1 MVHYSWQPV
10 PKGIIGTVICP
21 FKPATLQKPTVNP
34 IAPVVAPTTNGIPAP
49 PPGGIPAAPPQAP
62 PLAPQAPIFDPL
74 LMDRTSTAG
83 PYQVPLEIGD
93 SVYILEEYTETE
105 STFSKHKKKSQA
117 SWYRGYVFQCANSS
131 ATKPLMGIFPAN
143 YVYTSYGKDNFD
155 DENNRNSVLSMKR
168 VSTIKERDEDEV
180 EAVKEETI
188 KEEDEI
194 IPEDEEANIT
204 KYRNRNLNNNE
215 EEDDNDAL
223 PKSGMQR
230 KKTLGNSADLRV
242 RAWMMKKHIHQPLP
256 ASIEPTHTTTA
267 GQDEIL
273 VDEIASTLREWGIL
287 LKQYL
292 KQQKYDLFT
301 QIRELFQILFQG
313 RRQLLARTLSEEE
326 LTHLRREL
334 IQKMEE
340 GNRLQNLDIILRD
353 PNSGKI
359 IDVRKDNDIDEN
371 DTSHLSVLQIYRMHI
386 MKLEEEEEFRANEK
400 SVVVSNNSANENL
413 TNTNANTAASATA
426 NNNTTNVGTN
436 GPSSAIITSNSTSAV
451 QYTTGPASAPAQNS
465 YNSNSIGYN
474 NPITN
479 TIVSKNKVRISYTPL
494 NLLSPNSHLDE
505 LATKFSHL
513 FFQFHQ
519 CNAVIC
525 APNEYSEF
533 SAALFNKAE
542 NRFVSETFIFR
553 LNAYNQP
560 YSEDKDFAQLRTLFV
575 DLSHRDLNDN
585 IYLVIKIIRIGRMT
599 VSEKDVIK
607 DNTSSN
613 GNGTSTSNINSP
625 ITPNNNTGTISFR
638 RPYGC
643 AVMELGNILLNKQE
657 IRPEYTL
664 RVYVPTTEN
673 NFSTIHENV
682 INQNNIGYEPRSSS
696 ITISLAV
703 FNGNAAVVIKEN
715 KALFASTAI
724 TPRHGFSDIILPG
737 DFRNALYLTLVSG
750 DFQQGRKA
758 SGRNICVNVRIRMNN
773 GNFIPN
779 CIRRGSG
786 GENISEYESIVY
798 YHCNQPK
805 WQETIRI
812 DMAAESFENA
822 HILFLFR
829 YCSSKEKI
837 TDRSDKIFGYAFL
850 PLVRRNNTVIND
862 SLHNIPIYRYDKK
875 LEHPSVYLL
884 YQANIQANKEDY
896 SFTNAY
902 AEINNNNTNIFST
915 SSSNNT
921 NSIAEQASHIVVLK
935 DTLNIRTALCSTKL
949 TQNVAL
955 LNLLHWEEASNN
967 DMEKLSTILKEFT
980 LIGELEIIKFLKD
993 ILEALFSILACE
1005 LNNDGKLNDLVMSG
1019 LVFTLSIVMDKRFTN
1034 HRPFVD
1040 GYIIDD
1046 KDGFHFSSVWQNL
1059 ITAFHKL
1066 LSDPV
1071 SPSSAKEI
1079 RNAIKVQQ
1087 YLFKFIIQS
1096 HALFYVKEIDHQ
1108 PDEVLIQFKNDLKNR
1123 LNIIFE
1129 SFNKMMELTEP
1140 DAIIGSQTLTLQYMP
1155 TLIPD
1160 LLVVYSKYELS
1171 EIVIDFIDST
1181 KNNKSKIVGYKLTFI
1196 YHLLCSPLYNSMESR
1211 KLLTKAI
1218 IRWITEYI
1226 NREWVLPVSYS
1237 KSSTKNVSG
1246 SVTVQ
1251 NETGF
1256 SSNSNVNLLSS
1267 INSLNSIITNALNAN
1282 LTLANLIALYGSD
1295 NLRLC
1300 FLVIAELI
1308 DRFSYPDTETDD
1320 NEYGQDGESIT
1331 NDSIPAHHKLN
1342 QKPISPIVIMDGL
1355 LPKILNIYSN
1365 LLINKR
1371 AEDKLRM
1378 KLERRKSPAQ
1388 IIPTTS
1394 YTELSELTMIILVL
1408 FCNLT
1413 DKEVAHFFL
1422 SQYKK
1427 GDEEKDANCNVE
1439 GGGFEN
1445 VNILLTQLFIIFE
1458 SMLTTEQIPTKWV
1471 VPNILMHKIIVR
1483 VMRPI
1488 SGLMRYMFI
1497 PKKNGVQNTSTNAMS
1512 SGILKKISNSSF
1524 NSELWHNFFNVLISL
1539 LNSPYVQ
1546 IEKFPPQKRRASA
1559 ILNGDIRETASEM
1572 LLKMWKYLN
1581 INNEENYQNIFI
1593 PNMVGPMFELSM
1605 SPNNSVRAASI
1616 EILYNMIENEYNMHH
1631 HFNSI
1636 QVECIDKMDRLV
1648 MGEGKGDESYR
1659 RFFIDALDAKLS
1671 SSNTP
1676 IELRDSGLQ
1685 FLSSMDE
1692 FLRLML
1698 CVRDLTELGKDSS
1711 NNSLWETERMQGT
1724 LKLMKWMKVIDSKNI
1739 YLKHVYNLY
1748 EMHKNNQNFIE
1759 AGYALKLH
1767 ADLLEWNSAKKLE
1780 PMPEYG
1786 FDTEESS
1793 FERKEKLYYKIIDCF
1808 ESSKAWEKA
1817 IQLCKEL
1824 AYQYETITLNYSNIS
1839 ELLKKEAKL
1848 YECIATEDR
1857 YFSNYFRVG
1866 FYGAKWHSMI
1876 RNKQFVYRGIEW
1888 EKIGPFC
1895 ERIVNK
1901 YPNSQLLRSNQP
1913 PDRDIKYGDILYIQI
1928 TAIQPEPSW
1937 EHWIAN
1943 DDITSSIGSLAQ
1955 TELDYNSVAHNLTT
1969 KLMNEE
1975 EINVT
1980 IDPNSDD
1987 IIESAEYS
1995 ILDNYPDYIRKYY
2008 EANEVRTFSFNRPF
2022 KKQKDKKTNSEN
2034 EFMDLW
2040 TEKTILITEN
2050 KFPSL
2055 LRRSEVIYLKIIELS
2070 PIENAVLTLIAKN
2083 RELNMAKER
2092 YEKAEDAIKHG
2103 QEIPTDMRLVT
2114 GGVNINP
2121 LTMLLNGSVDARVNG
2136 GVPMYRNAFLC
2147 PEFLE
2152 QNPEYD
2158 YLINKMRK
2166 LIEQQAI
2173 IIHEGLELH
2182 DRLVTPE
2189 MRPLHENLIKS
2200 FNVTFEN
2207 EIKALH
2213 LPSFDTKQQQSTATT
2228 PLPQTQT
2235 SVPSQ
2240 NSSQAI
2246 TIPST
2251 AIPAKL
2257 GSDRH
2262 SSFTLSATNI
2272 YSTLPRHHRDKSE
2285 TGASPLNNLKKEQQQ
2300 FNSLTTLP
2308 QMKNGSIKTSYK
2320 KRMSNNSLESNP
2332 SSYSHAKLDSQASDN
2347 GNLVNMNSISEVNTD
2362 EKPDQ

>member
-1 MVHYSWQPV
+1 
-10 PKGIIGTVICP
+10 
-21 FKPATLQKPTVNP
+21 
-34 IAPVVAPTTNGIPAP
+34 
-49 PPGGIPAAPPQAP
+49 
-62 PLAPQAPIFDPL
+62 
-74 LMDRTSTAG
+74 
-83 PYQVPLEIGD
+83 
-93 SVYILEEYTETE
+93 
-105 STFSKHKKKSQA
+105 
-117 SWYRGYVFQCANSS
+117 
-131 ATKPLMGIFPAN
+131 
-143 YVYTSYGKDNFD
+143 
-155 DENNRNSVLSMKR
+155 
-168 VSTIKERDEDEV
+168 
-180 EAVKEETI
+180 
-188 KEEDEI
+188 
-194 IPEDEEANIT
+194 
-204 KYRNRNLNNNE
+204 
-215 EEDDNDAL
+215 
-223 PKSGMQR
+223 
-230 KKTLGNSADLRV
+230 
-242 RAWMMKKHIHQPLP
+242 
-256 ASIEPTHTTTA
+256 
-267 GQDEIL
+267 
-273 VDEIASTLREWGIL
+273 
-287 LKQYL
+287 
-292 KQQKYDLFT
+292 
-301 QIRELFQILFQG
+301 
-313 RRQLLARTLSEEE
+313 
-326 LTHLRREL
+326 
-334 IQKMEE
+334 MEE

-353 PNSGKI
+353 PNTGKI
-359 IDVRKDNDIDEN
+359 IDIRRDNCVDEN
-371 DTSHLSVLQIYRMHI
+371 DTSHLSVLQIYRMHM

-400 SVVVSNNSANENL
+400 IFLAAKNSASDNTTVGSGNANSVGPASATVASTTGSNAQHSSGPTSAPAQINNSAN
-413 TNTNANTAASATA
+413 
-426 NNNTTNVGTN
+426 NTTN
-436 GPSSAIITSNSTSAV
+436 
-451 QYTTGPASAPAQNS
+451 
-465 YNSNSIGYN
+465 
-474 NPITN
+474 N
-479 TIVSKNKVRISYTPL
+479 TIVSRSKVRISYTPL

-519 CNAVIC
+519 TNAVFC
-525 APNEYSEF
+525 APGEYSEY
-533 SAALFNKAE
+533 SVALFNRVE

-553 LNAYNQP
+553 LNSFNQP
-560 YSEDKDFAQLRTLFV
+560 YSEEKDFSQLRTLFV

-585 IYLVIKIIRIGRMT
+585 IYLVIKIIRVGRMI
-599 VSEKDVIK
+599 VSDKEVIK
-607 DNTSSN
+607 NTDTSSSAN
-613 GNGTSTSNINSP
+613 NVAASNMSLASP
-625 ITPNNNTGTISFR
+625 STPNSGNGTISFR

-643 AVMELGNILLNKQE
+643 CVMELGSILLNKQE
-657 IRPEYTL
+657 IKPEYTL
-664 RVYVPTTEN
+664 RIYVPTTEN
-673 NFSTIHENV
+673 NFSTMHENV
-682 INQNNIGYEPRSSS
+682 INQNSIGYEARSSS
-696 ITISLAV
+696 IVISLAI

-715 KALFASTAI
+715 QALFASTAI

-786 GENISEYESIVY
+786 GENISEYESVVY

-829 YCSSKEKI
+829 YCSTKEKI

-862 SLHNIPIYRYDKK
+862 SLHNIPIFRYDKK

-884 YQANIQANKEDY
+884 YQANVQANKEDN
-896 SFTNAY
+896 SITNAY

-915 SSSNNT
+915 STSNNT

-955 LNLLHWEEASNN
+955 LNLLHWQDASNN
-967 DMEKLSTILKEFT
+967 DPEKLSTILKEFI

-1040 GYIIDD
+1040 DYIVDD
-1046 KDGFHFSSVWQNL
+1046 KGGFHFSGVWENL

-1108 PDEVLIQFKNDLKNR
+1108 PDDILIQFKNDLKNR

-1171 EIVIDFIDST
+1171 EIIIDFIDST

-1196 YHLLCSPLYNSMESR
+1196 YHLLCSSLYNSMESR
-1211 KLLTKAI
+1211 PLLTKAI
-1218 IRWITEYI
+1218 IRWITEYL

-1237 KSSTKNVSG
+1237 KSSSKNVNG
-1246 SVTVQ
+1246 SVAVPK
-1251 NETGF
+1251 ETSL

-1267 INSLNSIITNALNAN
+1267 INSLNSISNVLNSN
-1282 LTLANLIALYGSD
+1282 LSLASLISMYGSD

-1308 DRFSYPDTETDD
+1308 DRFSYPDIEGDD
-1320 NEYGQDGESIT
+1320 DESSQDGEYT
-1331 NDSIPAHHKLN
+1331 AGDNTPLTHKFSQRL
-1342 QKPISPIVIMDGL
+1342 ISPIVIMNGL

-1365 LLINKR
+1365 ILINKKS
-1371 AEDKLRM
+1371 EENLRD

-1388 IIPTTS
+1388 IVPVSS

-1422 SQYKK
+1422 SQYKE
-1427 GDEEKDANCNVE
+1427 GEKEKKANSNAE
-1439 GGGFEN
+1439 GGGVET
-1445 VNILLTQLFIIFE
+1445 VNILLTQLFTIFE
-1458 SMLTTEQIPTKWV
+1458 SMLTSEHIPTKWV

-1483 VMRPI
+1483 IMRPI

-1497 PKKNGVQNTSTNAMS
+1497 PKKNGVQNNPTNATS
-1512 SGILKKISNSSF
+1512 SAILKQISNTNF
-1524 NSELWHNFFNVLISL
+1524 NSSLWHNYFNVLISL
-1539 LNSPYVQ
+1539 LNSPFVQ

-1559 ILNGDIRETASEM
+1559 LLNGDIRDTASEM

-1581 INNEENYQNIFI
+1581 IKNEENYQNIFI

-1616 EILYNMIENEYNMHH
+1616 EILYNMIENEYNTHH

-1676 IELRDSGLQ
+1676 VELRDSGLQ

-1759 AGYALKLH
+1759 AGFALKLH
-1767 ADLLEWNSAKKLE
+1767 ADLLEWNTAKKLE

-1786 FDTEESS
+1786 FDTEETS
-1793 FERKEKLYYKIIDCF
+1793 FERKEKLYYRIIECF
-1808 ESSKAWEKA
+1808 ETSKAWEKA

-1839 ELLKKEAKL
+1839 ELLKREAKL
-1848 YECIATEDR
+1848 YECISTEDR

-1913 PDRDIKYGDILYIQI
+1913 PDRDIKFGDILYIQI

-1943 DDITSSIGSLAQ
+1943 DDIASSIGSLAQ
-1955 TELDYNSVAHNLTT
+1955 TELDYNATAHNLTT
-1969 KLMNEE
+1969 KLMNDE

-1995 ILDNYPDYIRKYY
+1995 VLDNYPDYIRKYY

-2022 KKQKDKKTNSEN
+2022 KKQKGKKTNSEN

-2055 LRRSEVIYLKIIELS
+2055 IRRSEVIYLKIIELS

-2092 YEKAEDAIKHG
+2092 YGKAESAIKHG
-2103 QEIPTDMRLVT
+2103 QEIPTDMKLVT

-2121 LTMLLNGSVDARVNG
+2121 LTMLLNGSVDAGVNG
-2136 GVPMYRNAFLC
+2136 GLPMYRKAFLC
-2147 PEFLE
+2147 PEYLE
-2152 QNPEYD
+2152 QNPEDD
-2158 YLINKMRK
+2158 YLVDKMKK

-2173 IIHEGLELH
+2173 IIHKALELH

-2189 MRPLHENLIKS
+2189 MRPLHENLIKCKYY
-2200 FNVTFEN
+2200 FFV
-2207 EIKALH
+2207 
-2213 LPSFDTKQQQSTATT
+2213 
-2228 PLPQTQT
+2228 
-2235 SVPSQ
+2235 
-2240 NSSQAI
+2240 
-2246 TIPST
+2246 
-2251 AIPAKL
+2251 
-2257 GSDRH
+2257 
-2262 SSFTLSATNI
+2262 I
-2272 YSTLPRHHRDKSE
+2272 Y
-2285 TGASPLNNLKKEQQQ
+2285 
-2300 FNSLTTLP
+2300 
-2308 QMKNGSIKTSYK
+2308 IYK
-2320 KRMSNNSLESNP
+2320 
-2332 SSYSHAKLDSQASDN
+2332 
-2347 GNLVNMNSISEVNTD
+2347 
-2362 EKPDQ
+2362 

>member
-1 MVHYSWQPV
+1 
-10 PKGIIGTVICP
+10 
-21 FKPATLQKPTVNP
+21 
-34 IAPVVAPTTNGIPAP
+34 
-49 PPGGIPAAPPQAP
+49 
-62 PLAPQAPIFDPL
+62 
-74 LMDRTSTAG
+74 
-83 PYQVPLEIGD
+83 
-93 SVYILEEYTETE
+93 
-105 STFSKHKKKSQA
+105 
-117 SWYRGYVFQCANSS
+117 
-131 ATKPLMGIFPAN
+131 
-143 YVYTSYGKDNFD
+143 
-155 DENNRNSVLSMKR
+155 
-168 VSTIKERDEDEV
+168 
-180 EAVKEETI
+180 
-188 KEEDEI
+188 
-194 IPEDEEANIT
+194 
-204 KYRNRNLNNNE
+204 
-215 EEDDNDAL
+215 
-223 PKSGMQR
+223 
-230 KKTLGNSADLRV
+230 
-242 RAWMMKKHIHQPLP
+242 IHQPLP
-256 ASIEPTHTTTA
+256 ASIEPTHITTA

-273 VDEIASTLREWGIL
+273 VDEISSTLREWGVL

-292 KQQKYDLFT
+292 KQQKYDIFT

-340 GNRLQNLDIILRD
+340 GNRIQNLDIILRD
-353 PNSGKI
+353 PNTGKI
-359 IDVRKDNDIDEN
+359 IDIRKDNDLDDK
-371 DTSHLSVLQIYRMHI
+371 DTSHLSVLQIYRP
-386 MKLEEEEEFRANEK
+386 
-400 SVVVSNNSANENL
+400 
-413 TNTNANTAASATA
+413 ASATVSSS
-426 NNNTTNVGTN
+426 TISSVPHST
-436 GPSSAIITSNSTSAV
+436 GPSSAPV
-451 QYTTGPASAPAQNS
+451 QNS
-465 YNSNSIGYN
+465 YTNNPTGFN
-474 NPITN
+474 NPISN
-479 TIVSKNKVRISYTPL
+479 TIVSRNKVRISYTPL

-513 FFQFHQ
+513 FFKFRQT
-519 CNAVIC
+519 NAVFC
-525 APNEYSEF
+525 APGEYSEF
-533 SAALFNKAE
+533 SVALFNKVE

-553 LNAYNQP
+553 LNAFNQP
-560 YSEDKDFAQLRTLFV
+560 YSEDKDFSLLRTLFV

-585 IYLVIKIIRIGRMT
+585 IYLVIKIIRVGRMT
-599 VSEKDVIK
+599 VSDKEVIRSS
-607 DNTSSN
+607 DSTSTVNIAASSTSLVSPTTPN
-613 GNGTSTSNINSP
+613 SGNGSIA
-625 ITPNNNTGTISFR
+625 FR

-657 IRPEYTL
+657 IKPEYTL
-664 RVYVPTTEN
+664 RVYVPTAEN
-673 NFSTIHENV
+673 YFSTMHENV

-696 ITISLAV
+696 LVISLAI
-703 FNGNAAVVIKEN
+703 FYGNAAVVIKEN
-715 KALFASTAI
+715 QALFASTAI

-737 DFRNALYLTLVSG
+737 DFRNALYLTLVGG

-786 GENISEYESIVY
+786 GENISEYESVVY

-812 DMAAESFENA
+812 DMEAESFENA

-862 SLHNIPIYRYDKK
+862 SLHNIPIYRYDRK

-884 YQANIQANKEDY
+884 YQANVQAAKED
-896 SFTNAY
+896 NK
-902 AEINNNNTNIFST
+902 
-915 SSSNNT
+915 
-921 NSIAEQASHIVVLK
+921 QASHIVVLK
-935 DTLNIRTALCSTKL
+935 DTLSIRTALCSTKL

-955 LNLLHWEEASNN
+955 LNLLHWEKASNN
-967 DMEKLSTILKEFT
+967 DPDKLSTILKEFT

-993 ILEALFSILACE
+993 ILKALFSILACE
-1005 LNNDGKLNDLVMSG
+1005 INNDGKLNDLVMSG

-1040 GYIIDD
+1040 NYIE
-1046 KDGFHFSSVWQNL
+1046 KVFNFSGVWENL

-1096 HALFYVKEIDHQ
+1096 HGLFYEKEKDHQ
-1108 PDEVLIQFKNDLKNR
+1108 PDDVLIQFENDLKNR

-1171 EIVIDFIDST
+1171 EIIIDFIDST

-1196 YHLLCSPLYNSMESR
+1196 YHLLCSSLYNSMESR
-1211 KLLTKAI
+1211 PLLTKAI

-1226 NREWVLPVSYS
+1226 NREWVLPISYS
-1237 KSSTKNVSG
+1237 KSSTKNV
-1246 SVTVQ
+1246 
-1251 NETGF
+1251 
-1256 SSNSNVNLLSS
+1256 NV
-1267 INSLNSIITNALNAN
+1267 
-1282 LTLANLIALYGSD
+1282 ALYGSD

-1308 DRFSYPDTETDD
+1308 DRFSYPDTEVNASQDD
-1320 NEYGQDGESIT
+1320 QCTVGDT
-1331 NDSIPAHHKLN
+1331 TPVTHKFN
-1342 QKPISPIVIMDGL
+1342 QRLISPIVIMNGL
-1355 LPKILNIYSN
+1355 LPKILNIYSSI
-1365 LLINKR
+1365 LINKKS
-1371 AEDKLRM
+1371 EENLRD
-1378 KLERRKSPAQ
+1378 KLERRKSPPN
-1388 IIPTTS
+1388 IRPITS
-1394 YTELSELTMIILVL
+1394 NTELSELTMIILVL

-1422 SQYKK
+1422 SQYKE
-1427 GDEEKDANCNVE
+1427 GEKAKKANFNVE
-1439 GGGFEN
+1439 GGGVET
-1445 VNILLTQLFIIFE
+1445 VNILLTQLFTIFE
-1458 SMLTTEQIPTKWV
+1458 SMLTSEHIPTKWV

-1483 VMRPI
+1483 IMRPI

-1497 PKKNGVQNTSTNAMS
+1497 PKKSGMQNSPNATSSA
-1512 SGILKKISNSSF
+1512 ILKQISNTNF
-1524 NSELWHNFFNVLISL
+1524 NSALWHDYFKVLISL

-1559 ILNGDIRETASEM
+1559 LLNGDIRDTASEM

-1581 INNEENYQNIFI
+1581 IKNEENYQNIFI

-1616 EILYNMIENEYNMHH
+1616 EILFNMIENEYNTHH

-1676 IELRDSGLQ
+1676 VELRDSGLQ

-1759 AGYALKLH
+1759 AGFTLKLH
-1767 ADLLEWNSAKKLE
+1767 ADLLEWNTAKKLE

-1786 FDTEESS
+1786 FDNEETS

-1808 ESSKAWEKA
+1808 ETSKAWEKA

-1824 AYQYETITLNYSNIS
+1824 AYQYETVIINYSKIS
-1839 ELLKKEAKL
+1839 ELLKREAKL
-1848 YECIATEDR
+1848 YECISSEDR

-1943 DDITSSIGSLAQ
+1943 DDITSSI
-1955 TELDYNSVAHNLTT
+1955 
-1969 KLMNEE
+1969 
-1975 EINVT
+1975 
-1980 IDPNSDD
+1980 
-1987 IIESAEYS
+1987 
-1995 ILDNYPDYIRKYY
+1995 
-2008 EANEVRTFSFNRPF
+2008 VRTFSFNRPF
-2022 KKQKDKKTNSEN
+2022 KKQKGKKSNSEN

-2092 YEKAEDAIKHG
+2092 YEKAEI
-2103 QEIPTDMRLVT
+2103 T

-2158 YLINKMRK
+2158 YLTNKMKK
-2166 LIEQQAI
+2166 LIEQQAV
-2173 IIHEGLELH
+2173 IIHKALELH

-2189 MRPLHENLIKS
+2189 MRPLHENLIK
-2200 FNVTFEN
+2200 
-2207 EIKALH
+2207 
-2213 LPSFDTKQQQSTATT
+2213 
-2228 PLPQTQT
+2228 
-2235 SVPSQ
+2235 
-2240 NSSQAI
+2240 
-2246 TIPST
+2246 
-2251 AIPAKL
+2251 
-2257 GSDRH
+2257 
-2262 SSFTLSATNI
+2262 
-2272 YSTLPRHHRDKSE
+2272 
-2285 TGASPLNNLKKEQQQ
+2285 
-2300 FNSLTTLP
+2300 
-2308 QMKNGSIKTSYK
+2308 
-2320 KRMSNNSLESNP
+2320 
-2332 SSYSHAKLDSQASDN
+2332 
-2347 GNLVNMNSISEVNTD
+2347 
-2362 EKPDQ
+2362 